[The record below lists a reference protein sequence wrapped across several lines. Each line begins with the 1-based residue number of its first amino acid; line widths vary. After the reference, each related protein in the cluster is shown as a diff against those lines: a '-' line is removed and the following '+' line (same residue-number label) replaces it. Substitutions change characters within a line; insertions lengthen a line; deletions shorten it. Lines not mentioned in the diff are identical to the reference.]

1 MIVDLKSEIDNLR
14 SIVKQLKEQLEEQQ
28 SHRGSLVSS
37 SSSSAKIKI
46 AYASS
51 GGFGMQ
57 NYNTGGSSST
67 TRSKYLN
74 VARP

>member
-1 MIVDLKSEIDNLR
+1 MRDQMIVDLKSEIDNLR

-46 AYASS
+46 ANA
-51 GGFGMQ
+51 
-57 NYNTGGSSST
+57 T
-67 TRSKYLN
+67 
-74 VARP
+74 